1 MSTIKKNLAS
11 KLLKVTTN
19 LAKTST
25 VASPIFIF
33 SEPKLPKALLKK

>member
-1 MSTIKKNLAS
+1 MNTIKKSLATQ
-11 KLLKVTTN
+11 LLKITTN

-25 VASPIFIF
+25 ASTPNWYY

>member
-1 MSTIKKNLAS
+1 MSTIRKDLAN

-25 VASPIFIF
+25 AVSPLYSW
-33 SEPKLPKALLKK
+33 SEPKLPSSLLKK

>member
-1 MSTIKKNLAS
+1 MSTIKKSLAD

-25 VASPIFIF
+25 VATPSYLF
-33 SEPKLPKALLKK
+33 SEPKLPKSLLKK

>member
-1 MSTIKKNLAS
+1 MSTIKKNLAN
-11 KLLKVTTN
+11 KLLKITTN

-25 VASPIFIF
+25 VATPSFLF

>member
-1 MSTIKKNLAS
+1 MSTIKKILAD

-25 VASPIFIF
+25 AATPGFYF
-33 SEPKLPKALLKK
+33 SEPKLPKSLLKK

>member
-1 MSTIKKNLAS
+1 MSTIKNNLAN
-11 KLLKVTTN
+11 KLLKITTN

-25 VASPIFIF
+25 VATPFWIW